1 MSLESVSS
9 ECIKLT
15 GETNEKGPVA
25 GNGSERLSNGLGSM
39 VMGTSHEV
47 LRYMGFG
54 QKSLGAVL
62 GPKEQISEISP
73 IENLHL

>member
-1 MSLESVSS
+1 M
-9 ECIKLT
+9 KDLT